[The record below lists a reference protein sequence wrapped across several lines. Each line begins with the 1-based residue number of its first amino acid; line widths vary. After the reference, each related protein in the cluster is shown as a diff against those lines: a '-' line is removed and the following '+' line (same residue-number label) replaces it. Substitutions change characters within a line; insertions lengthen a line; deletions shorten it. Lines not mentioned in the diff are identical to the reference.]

1 MIKHILRI
9 LNIPKYK
16 TQNDLEN
23 EFRKIGIFDNI
34 LLIIK
39 NFDENAGYAF
49 IEFNSTEL
57 LDRFAEK
64 FQKLRK
70 DIIIY
75 KEHAL

>member
-1 MIKHILRI
+1 MTRHLLRI

-23 EFRKIGIFDNI
+23 EFRNIGIFDNI

-39 NFDENAGYAF
+39 DASSDENAGYAF
-49 IEFNSTEL
+49 VEFNSTEL

-64 FQKLRK
+64 FHKLRK

-75 KEHAL
+75 R